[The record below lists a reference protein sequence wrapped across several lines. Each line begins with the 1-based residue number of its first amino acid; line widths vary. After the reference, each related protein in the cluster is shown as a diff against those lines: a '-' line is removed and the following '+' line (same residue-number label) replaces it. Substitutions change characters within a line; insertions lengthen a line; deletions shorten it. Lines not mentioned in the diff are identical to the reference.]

1 MKSRKTDRPKLI
13 ALLTLALLPPVIVA
27 DEFEDLDVT
36 MEILD
41 SESELDVLVSQMRGP
56 ERSGVD
62 RDLGEEEDEGEAK
75 DSPFEENEF
84 AVDDDFERDNLFRR
98 QGLTEEDDFE
108 DLEGEDQNLDL
119 PPPPEPV
126 PGETNH

>member
-1 MKSRKTDRPKLI
+1 MNSRKTDCPKLI

-27 DEFEDLDVT
+27 DEFDDLDVT

-56 ERSGVD
+56 ERTGVD
-62 RDLGEEEDEGEAK
+62 RDLGEEEDKGEAK
-75 DSPFEENEF
+75 DSPFEKNEF
-84 AVDDDFERDNLFRR
+84 TADDDFERDNLFRR

-108 DLEGEDQNLDL
+108 SLEGEDQNLDL

-126 PGETNH
+126 PGDTNH

>member
-62 RDLGEEEDEGEAK
+62 RDLGDEEDEGKAK

-84 AVDDDFERDNLFRR
+84 AADDDFERDNLFRR

-108 DLEGEDQNLDL
+108 SLEGEDQNLDL

-126 PGETNH
+126 PVDINH